1 MRFLAGCFLTLCMA
15 SLLPAAKT
23 LDFYFVDVEGGQATL
38 IVTPSKQTL
47 LVDTGWPGFNKRD
60 ATRIAAAAKS
70 AGVKHIDYLVITH
83 YHNDHV
89 GGVPQLVAV
98 LPVKNFV
105 DHGPNNETNKSA
117 NELSAAYDA
126 AVKTGNHMVMKPG
139 EKIPL

>member
-1 MRFLAGCFLTLCMA
+1 MFFDTLHGFGTTGGQ
-15 SLLPAAKT
+15 T

-89 GGVPQLVAV
+89 GGVPQLVA
-98 LPVKNFV
+98 
-105 DHGPNNETNKSA
+105 DIARE
-117 NELSAAYDA
+117 ELRRSRP
-126 AVKTGNHMVMKPG
+126 KQ
-139 EKIPL
+139 